1 MANMSYCRFH
11 NTRLDVDDCIEA
23 LKRAEWDG
31 EKISKEEIK
40 YCKWMFDSI
49 IEYLS
54 YEGIIYIGEFDWDA
68 YEGWKTNLHAWSD
81 D

>member
-11 NTRLDVDDCIEA
+11 NTRLDMNDCIEA

-40 YCKWMFDSI
+40 YCEWMFDSI
-49 IEYLS
+49 IEYLDD
-54 YEGIIYIGEFDWDA
+54 EGIIDEFDWDV
-68 YEGWKTNLHAWSD
+68 YEEWKESLDEWSD